1 MLALVWQCCWEKAK
15 GEAPW
20 QGWGCSKLWAIVW
33 KILRSNGEAY
43 FCETINSAK
52 AGWNAEVE
60 GNGGRHTLPY
70 LHGEGK
76 GSKMVN
82 SFFLILSF
90 PLGLSKV
97 GESAYLIRAQGLHWL
112 LSTLS
117 LVIRLFLLTPLLL
130 LSASPPQSW
139 RVLLCLWK
147 CKVNEICMS
156 CQGCCPLV
164 CSAFVWKLLLA
175 FSFLHSKYYCRDI
188 VYCKNVI
195 QSYVP
200 LDYNK

>member
-33 KILRSNGEAY
+33 KILRSNGEVY

-76 GSKMVN
+76 GSKMANLV
-82 SFFLILSF
+82 FLILSF
-90 PLGLSKV
+90 PLSLSKV
-97 GESAYLIRAQGLHWL
+97 GEPAYLIRAQGLHWL
-112 LSTLS
+112 LSILS

-130 LSASPPQSW
+130 LSALTNPEESFCVCENAKW
-139 RVLLCLWK
+139 MKFVWAVRGVVLL
-147 CKVNEICMS
+147 
-156 CQGCCPLV
+156 
-164 CSAFVWKLLLA
+164 FVWLLCGNFCLLFPFCTQNA
-175 FSFLHSKYYCRDI
+175 TAGI
-188 VYCKNVI
+188 
-195 QSYVP
+195 
-200 LDYNK
+200 